1 MEYYSATKKNKI
13 MPFSETWMLLEIYII
28 SEVSQKE
35 NEKCHTIS
43 LICGNLNMI
52 QMNLS
57 AKQTQRHR
65 YQTCVGQG
73 GLGEGD

>member
-1 MEYYSATKKNKI
+1 MEQHGHS
-13 MPFSETWMLLEIYII
+13 LQIYIL

-43 LICGNLNMI
+43 LICGDLNMI

-65 YQTCVGQG
+65 DQTCVGQG
-73 GLGEGD
+73 ELGEGD